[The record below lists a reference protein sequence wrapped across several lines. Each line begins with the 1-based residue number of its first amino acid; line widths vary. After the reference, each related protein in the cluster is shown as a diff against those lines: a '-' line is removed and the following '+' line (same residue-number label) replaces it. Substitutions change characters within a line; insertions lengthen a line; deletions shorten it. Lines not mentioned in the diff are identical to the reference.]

1 MYPIMRK
8 NVIRRWTTLSLI
20 DKGESSAEMIQMA
33 HMQSSAAAGKGE
45 KKTKKKKQF
54 QRFVLDSTQRTKHHQ
69 CHYLH
74 LPQVGGLMH
83 SIRTMEPCHMAH
95 CLQ

>member
-45 KKTKKKKQF
+45 KKNKKKTVSAICSRQHSENKTPPVPLLTF
-54 QRFVLDSTQRTKHHQ
+54 TTGRWLD
-69 CHYLH
+69 
-74 LPQVGGLMH
+74 
-83 SIRTMEPCHMAH
+83 A
-95 CLQ
+95 

>member
-45 KKTKKKKQF
+45 KKTKKKNSF
-54 QRFVLDSTQRTKHHQ
+54 SDLLSTALREQNTTSAITYIYHR
-69 CHYLH
+69 
-74 LPQVGGLMH
+74 
-83 SIRTMEPCHMAH
+83 
-95 CLQ
+95 